1 MIENLL
7 ILAPLLLTLVLA
19 LTLRNTLIA
28 LGLGTLAGA
37 LILSQFDLFETAQY
51 LSQLT
56 ISQFYADQHWK
67 SWHIDVLLTML
78 LLGIMT
84 KLLSRSHAVIEFS
97 QWVHH
102 RIRSPRQARVGVI
115 LLGWFVFIDGL
126 FSCLAVGNV
135 CQPLSGKYHIRRD
148 QLAYFVDSNASPVCS
163 LLPFSSWGP
172 FIIALLA
179 GLSFLPGLALSN
191 FIDIAQT
198 NFYAI
203 IALVISFIVAWF
215 GIGFGQAQN
224 QEIRHS
230 DGNAQG
236 SPWLLA
242 TPLLTLLIGST
253 ILMLWSG
260 AVAANNWQIND
271 WLTHADVGATMRNA
285 SALSVVVTLMM
296 LLFSGREMSLLVAD
310 VFHGIKTMWFA
321 ITILLFT
328 WLIGSIVKDLKVAAL
343 LASWADLYL
352 SNHFLLSGMF
362 ILCAVMAFTTGS
374 SWGTF
379 AIMIP
384 IGGEIA
390 HIIHPE
396 LLIPALSAVMAGSV
410 FGDHCSPISDT
421 SVLSATSSGCQPH
434 QHVITQ
440 LPFAFIGALSAL
452 VGFQSINYGLPY
464 AVSIGL
470 VFTTALLV
478 LWIRYGLMNNRQSK
492 LQSNE
497 YRSH

>member
-1 MIENLL
+1 MTENLL
-7 ILAPLLLTLVLA
+7 ILTPLLLTLVLA
-19 LTLRNTLIA
+19 LTLRNTLLA

-37 LILSQFDLFETAQY
+37 FILSQFDLIDTAKY
-51 LSQLT
+51 LYQLS
-56 ISQFYADQHWK
+56 INQFYAEQHWQ

-84 KLLSRSHAVIEFS
+84 KLLSRSHAVTEFS

-102 RIRSPRQARVGVI
+102 RIRTPRQARVGVI
-115 LLGWFVFIDGL
+115 LLSWFVFIDGL

-135 CQPLSGKYHIRRD
+135 CQPLSDKYNIRSD

-172 FIIALLA
+172 FVIALLA
-179 GLSFLPGLALSN
+179 GLSFLPGSALNN
-191 FIDIAQT
+191 FIEIAQT

-203 IALVISFIVAWF
+203 ITLVISFVVAWF
-215 GIGFGQAQN
+215 GIGFGKPQN
-224 QEIRHS
+224 QNIQHS
-230 DGNAQG
+230 DDNAQG

-260 AVAANNWQIND
+260 AVTANNWHISD

-285 SALSVVVTLMM
+285 SALSVFVTLAI
-296 LLFSGREMSLLVAD
+296 LLFSGRKASLLIID
-310 VFHGIKTMWFA
+310 VLQGIKTMWFA
-321 ITILLFT
+321 IAILLFT
-328 WLIGSIVKDLKVAAL
+328 WLIGSIVKDLEIAAL
-343 LASWADLYL
+343 LASWAELYL
-352 SNHFLLSGMF
+352 SSQFLLSGMF

-390 HIIHPE
+390 HIINPE

-421 SVLSATSSGCQPH
+421 SVLSATSSGCEPH

-440 LPFAFIGALSAL
+440 LPFALIGALSAL
-452 VGFQSINYGLPY
+452 IGFQSISYDLPY
-464 AVSIGL
+464 AVSLGL
-470 VFTTALLV
+470 VLATALLV
-478 LWIRYGLMNNRQSK
+478 LWIRYGLVSHRGSQFQGDENRT
-492 LQSNE
+492 
-497 YRSH
+497 Y